1 MGLGEVALVAA
12 IAYHAYNGIRII
24 LIDFWSKGTKYQRP
38 MFWIV
43 IGLWVV
49 TMLGFTPR
57 HLINV
62 FSEMGH

>member
-1 MGLGEVALVAA
+1 
-12 IAYHAYNGIRII
+12 
-24 LIDFWSKGTKYQRP
+24 